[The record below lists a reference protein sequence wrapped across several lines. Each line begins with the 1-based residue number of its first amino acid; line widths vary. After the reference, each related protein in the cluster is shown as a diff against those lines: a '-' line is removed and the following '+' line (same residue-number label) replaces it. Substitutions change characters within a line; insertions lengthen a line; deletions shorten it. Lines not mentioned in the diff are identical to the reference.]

1 MFIRWTRQHF
11 SFFVLAFTSVAS
23 CTKTIFQT
31 KNRWI
36 KIIITII
43 TRCWKTG
50 IGRRKQWW
58 KSNPQRLNI
67 PSKLYTQRHLPT
79 YAPLH
84 RTRSGFLQ
92 VMENPENLEK
102 RSYFGKVMKRSWK
115 IFFSLQRKCFH
126 HFAKQIVGD
135 CLCMQVVSFAPLCP
149 PNIIG
154 PMYVFIQFC
163 SRGAHFKAL
172 KRPK

>member
-1 MFIRWTRQHF
+1 MYKNNF
-11 SFFVLAFTSVAS
+11 SDEEQMDKNNYYDYYSVLKNGHRPQ
-23 CTKTIFQT
+23 KTMV
-31 KNRWI
+31 KI
-36 KIIITII
+36 K
-43 TRCWKTG
+43 
-50 IGRRKQWW
+50 
-58 KSNPQRLNI
+58 
-67 PSKLYTQRHLPT
+67 PSTAEYPVEALYSAPPT
-79 YAPLH
+79 YPPPLH